1 MPACTLCLR
10 NCELHCERESA
21 CTMGDAQ
28 GLAAWQ
34 APYIVKVLDPG
45 CTLIIV
51 HPSAVCIR
59 MHRQSRE
66 LAADEVGDQSCTHPP
81 SPLIRHLS
89 SSPHNFFICSSI
101 VHACIA
107 SAIVTH
113 RCFAQSAQLPRWQE
127 TCHHVSP
134 VCPGA
139 LTRYLPGEAATDA
152 LPFFAAFPSFP
163 HICLQRLQFLP
174 HRTYDG
180 QSSCFGYLE
189 AKTNIGRRMVCYG
202 RVWFGLV

>member
-51 HPSAVCIR
+51 HLSAVCIR

-66 LAADEVGDQSCTHPP
+66 LAADKVGDQSCTHPP
-81 SPLIRHLS
+81 SPLIRHHTS
-89 SSPHNFFICSSI
+89 SSSAAALSI
-101 VHACIA
+101 
-107 SAIVTH
+107 
-113 RCFAQSAQLPRWQE
+113 P
-127 TCHHVSP
+127 
-134 VCPGA
+134 
-139 LTRYLPGEAATDA
+139 A
-152 LPFFAAFPSFP
+152 LPV
-163 HICLQRLQFLP
+163 
-174 HRTYDG
+174 
-180 QSSCFGYLE
+180 QSSHTDVLPNQLSCQG
-189 AKTNIGRRMVCYG
+189 GRR
-202 RVWFGLV
+202 LVIMFHLSALEL